1 MKNIYVVQETNVNIL
16 SASKFLEG
24 GGDFKFLLP
33 PDNQIMFSP
42 GPAVKKIKR
51 GLERFNDNDYLL
63 LIGDPAAMAITAAC
77 ASEKNKGK
85 FTLLK
90 WDRRESTY
98 YPIKVDLNQKGESY
112 E

>member
-1 MKNIYVVQETNVNIL
+1 MSNIYVVQETSVNIL
-16 SASKFLEG
+16 SASKFLGEEG
-24 GGDFKFLLP
+24 EFKFLLP
-33 PDNQIMFSP
+33 PTNQIMFSP
-42 GPAVKKIKR
+42 GPSIKRIKR
-51 GLERFNDNDYLL
+51 GLENFSSKDFLL

>member
-1 MKNIYVVQETNVNIL
+1 LRNVYVVQETSVNIL

-24 GGDFKFLLP
+24 GGEFKFLLP
-33 PDNQIMFSP
+33 PTNQIMFSP
-42 GPAVKKIKR
+42 GPSIKKIKR
-51 GLERFNDNDYLL
+51 GLEKFNSNDFLL
-63 LIGDPAAMAITAAC
+63 LIGDPSAMAITAAC
-77 ASEKNKGK
+77 ASEKNNGK

-90 WDRRESTY
+90 WDRREATY